1 MNQKIIT
8 FSIAIAFTL
17 SQALC
22 AANFTWRNTGDL
34 NFNNPSNWGAGIQVP
49 GAKDIAILK
58 INQSAVLSETASVG
72 QLRIGQNAAAGEVAT
87 VELALG
93 SELKVSSAHIG
104 YSLGSDNYRGTPS
117 AGVGL
122 LTVNGSLLAGNI
134 FIGNAGQ
141 KTSTND
147 ATGTI
152 EVNSGGTISTE
163 QITYIGAKTAGNSAA
178 SDGTLIINKG
188 AVYKAAG
195 SLIVGHGSNCSGTLT
210 LNGGSAILGNG
221 LTLTNKG
228 SAYSGHSATLN
239 LLSGKLEVSSGWL
252 LFQPNTQKNITVD
265 KGVLIF
271 KGDRKGNLKKLL
283 QDSGT
288 KLSLTGGMNL
298 EQEAV
303 ISEGYRGI
311 VEITQG
317 NFTLKYGYNPKSDM
331 TALWTVQ
338 N

>member
-8 FSIAIAFTL
+8 ISIAITFTL

-34 NFNNPSNWGAGIQVP
+34 NFNNPSNWGAGVQVP
-49 GAKDIAILK
+49 GVEDIAILK
-58 INQSAVLSETASVG
+58 INQSAVLSDSASIG
-72 QLRIGQNAAAGEVAT
+72 QLRIGQNAAAGEVTT
-87 VELALG
+87 VELAVG

-147 ATGTI
+147 ATGTV
-152 EVNSGGTISTE
+152 EVNSGGTITTQ

-178 SDGTLIINKG
+178 SNGTLIINKG
-188 AVYKAAG
+188 AVYKATG
-195 SLIVGHGSNCSGTLT
+195 SLIVGHGSDCSGTLT
-210 LNGGSAILGNG
+210 LNGGSAMLGNG

-239 LLSGKLEVSSGWL
+239 LISGKIVVSGGWL
-252 LFQPNTQKNITVD
+252 LFQPKTEKNITINQ
-265 KGVLIF
+265 GVLIL
-271 KGDRKGNLKKLL
+271 KGDRKGNLKKLF

-288 KLSLTGGMNL
+288 KLSLTGGMSL
-298 EQEAV
+298 EQDAV
-303 ISEGYRGI
+303 NSEGYRGI
-311 VEITQG
+311 LEITQG
-317 NFTLKYGYNPKSDM
+317 DYTLKYGYNPKSDM